1 MALFG
6 GDNGGGLGGLLLPS
20 GIGGW
25 GVCVVCGWLTGEYEK
40 VPADVWCDC
49 PWTGWLHGRSGRCD
63 RWQMHRIVSVWHVG
77 QIGALDCG
85 GGR

>member
-6 GDNGGGLGGLLLPS
+6 GVSGGGGFVGLLFPS

-40 VPADVWCDC
+40 VPADV
-49 PWTGWLHGRSGRCD
+49 
-63 RWQMHRIVSVWHVG
+63 
-77 QIGALDCG
+77 
-85 GGR
+85 